1 MHPPFLPNLH
11 VHCIY
16 IYTGTCTCIDSDT
29 DDLES
34 THKFT
39 IEILTTWHN
48 QNICSNIILTP
59 RVLQWFLPIITYIGK
74 SLKGENYTATLQDV
88 Y

>member
-16 IYTGTCTCIDSDT
+16 IYTGTCTCIDT
-29 DDLES
+29 DDLEP

-39 IEILTTWHN
+39 IEILTT
-48 QNICSNIILTP
+48 NI
-59 RVLQWFLPIITYIGK
+59 VLDTIKTY
-74 SLKGENYTATLQDV
+74 V
-88 Y
+88 

>member
-29 DDLES
+29 DDLEP

-39 IEILTTWHN
+39 VEILTT
-48 QNICSNIILTP
+48 NI
-59 RVLQWFLPIITYIGK
+59 VLDTIKTYVQ
-74 SLKGENYTATLQDV
+74 T
-88 Y
+88 